1 MRDAIL
7 GLKGAL
13 AVGVLLAAAAA
24 PGFAQVE
31 DVTSERPPGDGPTRV
46 EVAFYL
52 IDRRTGGAVYNLA
65 HFYLWPVAL
74 GAFGILGESLGA
86 QMAALIWGGHVAFDR
101 ALGWG
106 LKYETSFCHTDMG
119 VKELAYPVAFLGP
132 QDAE

>member
-1 MRDAIL
+1 MSLPSPIL
-7 GLKGAL
+7 QRRLESA
-13 AVGVLLAAAAA
+13 AVLAAAALVYGHM
-24 PGFAQVE
+24 GFAWSTFALCFFLP
-31 DVTSERPPGDGPTRV
+31 DLSI
-46 EVAFYL
+46 AFYL